1 MPITGSRGCGLSSGA
16 GLGYASDTA
25 GAADKKGQNMGK
37 WMVTAVVTAAVLVG
51 CGRVSES
58 RLNPFNWFGGDSET
72 VAATPDTTAEVR
84 DDVLIAQV
92 LNLKVEPTPGGAI
105 ISTLGLAS
113 TQGFWEAVLVPVNN
127 QDGTG
132 LTFEFRVK
140 QPVIAAPVGANAARE
155 VLAGT
160 FLSTQTLGDA
170 RTITIV
176 AGQNRRTV
184 SR

>member
-1 MPITGSRGCGLSSGA
+1 
-16 GLGYASDTA
+16 
-25 GAADKKGQNMGK
+25 MGK
-37 WMVTAVVTAAVLVG
+37 WMVTAVVTAVVLAG

-58 RLNPFNWFGGDSET
+58 RLNPFNWFGGDRET
-72 VAATPDTTAEVR
+72 VAATPDTAAEIR

-105 ISTLGLAS
+105 ISSLGLAS
-113 TQGFWEAVLVPVNN
+113 TQGFWEAVLVPV
-127 QDGTG
+127 DTDDDTTG

-140 QPVIAAPVGANAARE
+140 QPVTTATIGANAARE

-160 FLSTQTLGDA
+160 FLSTQTLGSA

>member
-1 MPITGSRGCGLSSGA
+1 
-16 GLGYASDTA
+16 
-25 GAADKKGQNMGK
+25 MGK

-58 RLNPFNWFGGDSET
+58 RLNPFNWFGGDRET
-72 VAATPDTTAEVR
+72 VEATPDTSAEIR
-84 DDVLIAQV
+84 NDVLIAQV
-92 LNLKVEPTPGGAI
+92 LSLKVEPAPGGAI
-105 ISTLGLAS
+105 ISTMGLAE
-113 TQGFWEAVLVPVNN
+113 TQGFWEAVLVPVPPQAGNR
-127 QDGTG
+127 G

-140 QPVIAAPVGANAARE
+140 QPLTAAPVGANAARE

-160 FLSTQTLGDA
+160 FLSTQALGDA

-176 AGQNRRTV
+176 AGQNRRSV

>member
-1 MPITGSRGCGLSSGA
+1 MPIFGFGGSGLSSGA

-25 GAADKKGQNMGK
+25 DAADKKGQNMGK
-37 WMVTAVVTAAVLVG
+37 WMVTAVVTATVLMG

-58 RLNPFNWFGGDSET
+58 RLNPFNWFGSDSET
-72 VAATPDTTAEVR
+72 VEASPDTRAEVR

-92 LNLKVEPTPGGAI
+92 LNLKVEPTSGGAI

-113 TQGFWEAVLVPVNN
+113 TQGFWEAILVPIDAP
-127 QDGTG
+127 DGTG

-140 QPVIAAPVGANAARE
+140 QPVIAAPIGANAARE